1 MITPWRFRFIKLD
14 SPEEGERVNRATGKK
29 KADYLGQICRQ
40 VTLSAPYGMEFID
53 GAVWALDPDQLE
65 LVNDDGP
72 YQSHGPSTEKYRR
85 PVKCIETGE
94 VFSSQSE
101 AARWAGVRASAIR
114 ASCDTDRAVSGYH
127 FEWVEGMEE

>member
-29 KADYLGQICRQ
+29 KADYIGQVCRQ

-53 GAVWALDPDQLE
+53 GAVWALDLDQLE

-101 AARWAGVRASAIR
+101 AARWAGVRASAVR
-114 ASCDTDRAVSGYH
+114 SSCDTDRAVSGYH

>member
-14 SPEEGERVNRATGKK
+14 SPEEGERINRATGKK
-29 KADYLGQICRQ
+29 KADYIGQVCRQ

-53 GAVWALDPDQLE
+53 GAIWALDPDQLE

-101 AARWAGVRASAIR
+101 AARWVGVTRQAINQAVYMCGTAG
-114 ASCDTDRAVSGYH
+114 GYH